1 MTQKNIVFI
10 FLYSF
15 YISLIYIL
23 ACLLKIL
30 VYKINKKGYIKENIF
45 FIMNLKERGITVGDL
60 LIILIIIIT
69 SSILIKSFSKD
80 KKTTLNYS
88 NQEQVSYKENYYQN
102 FI

>member
-1 MTQKNIVFI
+1 MTQNNIVFI

-15 YISLIYIL
+15 YIFLIYFL
-23 ACLLKIL
+23 AGLLKIL
-30 VYKINKKGYIKENIF
+30 VYQIKKAIFKQNIC

-69 SSILIKSFSKD
+69 STILIKSFSKD
-80 KKTTLNYS
+80 KKTTLIYS
-88 NQEQVSYKENYYQN
+88 NQEQVSYKKNYYQK